1 MNRVVVLLSL
11 LLLPVMGFSQVLLE
25 STDGEE
31 LLQNTI
37 GITNSSVIGNFNISE
52 QSAQFKAIVV
62 LPHDGIIPNQY
73 FTFGLKAK
81 PTNGVSTLFSGGK
94 LNPGTNLNMS
104 YTKMNLF
111 SNIMSNFVDYV
122 SVRADYNLNRFTVFN
137 PDNSYADQFENFNF
151 HGGGIAVNYNN
162 LYAGKH
168 LFTVSLGYHY
178 LNNYLQLAK
187 VDIRDYKTVHDG
199 DSNASR
205 EYGKTVSGRMGK
217 YRTYQAMPVH
227 VGYTLT
233 PSEYAEEQ
241 EDIKLGFTVY
251 YRSELAVSKP
261 LHNVGAVFFLT
272 KQKSDTG
279 VRIPYVGVGFQL
291 NDLAGSHSHHKSITG
306 RMAFNLTT
314 AFNLTSF

>member
-1 MNRVVVLLSL
+1 MV
-11 LLLPVMGFSQVLLE
+11 GFSQVLLE
-25 STDGEE
+25 TTDGEE

-62 LPHDGIIPNQY
+62 LPHDDIIPSQY

-94 LNPGTNLNMS
+94 LNPGTNFNMS

-111 SNIMSNFVDYV
+111 SDIMSNFVDYI
-122 SVRADYNLNRFTVFN
+122 SIRADYNLNRFSVFN
-137 PDNSYADQFENFNF
+137 PDNSFANQFESFNF
-151 HGGGIAVNYNN
+151 HGGGVAVNYNN

-168 LFTVSLGYHY
+168 LFTLSAGYHF
-178 LNNYLQLAK
+178 LNNYQQLQK
-187 VDIRDYKTVHDG
+187 VDIRDFKTIN
-199 DSNASR
+199 DSDSGISR

-217 YRTYQAMPVH
+217 YREYRAIPFH
-227 VGYTLT
+227 LGYTLT
-233 PSEYAEEQ
+233 PSEYEEEQ
-241 EDIKLGFTVY
+241 DDIKLWFTLY

-291 NDLAGSHSHHKSITG
+291 NDVAGSRYHDKSISG
-306 RMAFNLTT
+306 RIAFNLTT
-314 AFNLTSF
+314 TFNLTSF